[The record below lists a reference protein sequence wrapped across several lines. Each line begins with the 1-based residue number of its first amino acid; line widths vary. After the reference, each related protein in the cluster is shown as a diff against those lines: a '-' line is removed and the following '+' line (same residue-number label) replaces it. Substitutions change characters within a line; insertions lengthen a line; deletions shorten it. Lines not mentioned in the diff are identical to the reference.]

1 MPSHTME
8 RIGQKEEQL
17 GKGRHH
23 KKDNEQ
29 VIEEK
34 LDTKPTALVPET
46 TLPADELCPEAEH
59 TVAGLLQK
67 QDRGLITN
75 GS

>member
-1 MPSHTME
+1 MLPNALQRISHIE
-8 RIGQKEEQL
+8 KQL